1 MWNNADDVRQS
12 RYRLVWGSALWTF
25 FTVLS
30 VAGVVGYIRSVHQI
44 QARQQQVLHDLYRL
58 QKFEAA
64 LMATERDLLG
74 LASAHADAVR
84 TAGYNPSVMRRELHT
99 ALAEA
104 EHLAQLLFTQQ
115 GRWDHAPAG
124 SDTFWNLTRV
134 RVEWQRARA
143 LLREFLNRS
152 QESEP
157 NLPLL
162 RAFRHDGQDNLY
174 AALGDLRQSIERE
187 TTRSIAEVSRQLWE
201 HLALVMM
208 GLLGVAVRFYQ
219 RWVAPARWM
228 REWLQNRW
236 ERVPQSANEY
246 ELLREYLEA
255 LEARLRLAEQFMR
268 DLSMG
273 RTPQPIPPQSADDA
287 LARSSFWLMKRVEE
301 YQRQA
306 QERKAV

>member
-1 MWNNADDVRQS
+1 MWNDADDMKRS
-12 RYRLVWGSALWTF
+12 RYRQVWGSALWTF

-30 VAGVVGYIRSVHQI
+30 VAGVVGSIQSVHQL
-44 QARQQQVLHDLYRL
+44 QARQQQVLHDIYRL

-64 LMATERDLLG
+64 LMAMERILLG
-74 LASAHADAVR
+74 LASAHANTTR
-84 TAGYNPSVMRRELHT
+84 TAGYNPSVMRRELHK

-104 EHLAQLLFTQQ
+104 EHLAKILFTQQ
-115 GRWDHAPAG
+115 GGWEHAQAG
-124 SDTFWNLTRV
+124 SDSFWNLTRV
-134 RVEWQRARA
+134 RVEWRRTHAM
-143 LLREFLNRS
+143 LREFLAFS
-152 QESEP
+152 QEAEP

-162 RAFRHDGQDNLY
+162 RAFRRDGQDSLY
-174 AALGDLRQSIERE
+174 EALGDLRQSIERE
-187 TTRSIAEVSRQLWE
+187 TTQSIAEICRQRWE
-201 HLALVMM
+201 YLALVMM

-219 RWVAPARWM
+219 RWVAPARRM
-228 REWLQNRW
+228 CGWLQNRGV
-236 ERVPQSANEY
+236 RVSQSANEY
-246 ELLREYLEA
+246 ELLREHLEA
-255 LEARLRLAEQFMR
+255 LEARLRLTERFMR